1 MTLNRL
7 LAIVATVLFAVAL
20 VILVAD
26 DSVKVKTLEVL
37 TLGGLTAFAGA
48 HAL

>member
-1 MTLNRL
+1 MTFNRF

-26 DSVKVKTLEVL
+26 DTVKVRTLEIL

-48 HAL
+48 HAV